1 MTQKM
6 NRAALQ
12 VTKRKRTGVET
23 VTGFGRVAI
32 RSRVGVGSRLGRWG
46 AAILGLVLGA
56 QAGWA
61 ATDPAMLQL
70 FKILRDRGSIS
81 QEEYQL
87 LMNMANSG
95 EAPGEPAKN
104 PAAVVTT
111 APVVPTNAPVKTEAV
126 ASPTPVVA
134 DASSSTNTVAKAAK
148 AVDSK
153 EKEKWYQKFNFGGYT
168 QLRITALLNEEA
180 DGLNVPNDP
189 SVSPTALFTI
199 RRARFRLSGDVSP
212 HLSLYAQVDAFANV
226 ASGGNSSAGV
236 QLRDL
241 YADVYPME
249 SRELWFRLGQSKVPY
264 GWVNM
269 QSSQNRSPM
278 ERPDAINSAVEG
290 ERDIGAF
297 AMYAPEE
304 ARKRF
309 KELVQSGLKGSG
321 DYGVLS
327 FGAYNGQ
334 GGNRPDLNG
343 FPYWVA
349 RADYPFKLDS
359 GQFVEFGVQGYLGRY
374 VPTVQTVTY
383 NGKPVTPRFD
393 SDGVMDRRVAATA
406 VWYPQPFGF
415 EAEWNVGTGPELNDN
430 FTQINSE
437 WLNGGY
443 LQFNYQIAVGSRKIF
458 PYTRWHFY
466 QGGRKFGSNAPYE
479 YVNELDFGFEYAP
492 WNELEFSVQY
502 TWTFDRTNTS
512 QAPYDDV
519 QGASRIEFQAQWN
532 Y

>member
-1 MTQKM
+1 MTKGK
-6 NRAALQ
+6 RA
-12 VTKRKRTGVET
+12 GVGP
-23 VTGFGRVAI
+23 VTGSNRVTL
-32 RSRVGVGSRLGRWG
+32 RSSVPMVPVWRKWG
-46 AAILGLVLGA
+46 AGLLGLALAV
-56 QAGWA
+56 QPGWA
-61 ATDPAMLQL
+61 APDPAMLQL

-81 QEEYQL
+81 PEEYQL
-87 LMNMANSG
+87 LVSMAGVPETSG
-95 EAPGEPAKN
+95 KPAVETPGVATSAPTPTPAPGKAGEG
-104 PAAVVTT
+104 
-111 APVVPTNAPVKTEAV
+111 VVPVPQGV
-126 ASPTPVVA
+126 ANTA
-134 DASSSTNTVAKAAK
+134 SSTNAVTKAAAA
-148 AVDSK
+148 AVPK
-153 EKEKWYQKFNFGGYT
+153 EKEKWYQKFNVGGYT
-168 QLRITALLNEEA
+168 QFRVTALLNEEA

-199 RRARFRLSGDVSP
+199 RRARFRMAGDVSP
-212 HLSLYAQVDAFANV
+212 HLSLYAQVDAFANI
-226 ASGGNSSAGV
+226 ASGGGSSSGV

-241 YADVYPME
+241 YADVYPTD
-249 SRELWFRLGQSKVPY
+249 SREVWFRLGQSKVPY

-278 ERPDAINSAVEG
+278 ERPDSINSAVEG

-334 GGNRPDLNG
+334 GPNKPDLNG
-343 FPYWVA
+343 FPYWLA

-359 GQFVEFGVQGYLGRY
+359 GQFVEVGLQGYLGRY
-374 VPTVQTVTY
+374 VPSVQTVSY
-383 NGKPVTPRFD
+383 NGRPVTPRFD
-393 SDGVMDRRVAATA
+393 PDGVMDRRVAATA

-415 EAEWNVGTGPELNDN
+415 EAEWNIGTGPRLNYD
-430 FTQINSE
+430 FSQINSG

-443 LQFNYQIAVGSRKIF
+443 LQANYQIGVGSGKLF
-458 PYTRWHFY
+458 PYTRWHYY
-466 QGGRKFGSNAPYE
+466 QGGRKFGSNAPFE
-479 YVNELDFGFEYAP
+479 YVNELDFGFEYSP
-492 WNELEFSVQY
+492 WTDLELSVQY

-512 QAPYDDV
+512 QAPYADV